1 MYLELE
7 SSSNESLY
15 DFCNYII
22 VKMQDYLQNSINEN
36 KLKKFND
43 YINSNK
49 IVKFVD
55 KIDRYI
61 NCANILI
68 ASTYNLMVLKSK
80 NNYTIKINPNVHIP
94 NTYAK
99 FIDIVK
105 LINNGNMVLSPY
117 PVWTNMVK
125 HFDDNANLYYEKYLK
140 EGN

>member
-55 KIDRYI
+55 KIDRYV
-61 NCANILI
+61 NCVNILI
-68 ASTYNLMVLKSK
+68 ASTYNLIILKSNK
-80 NNYTIKINPNVHIP
+80 TYIIKINPNANIP

-99 FIDIVK
+99 FIDVVK
-105 LINNGNMVLSPY
+105 LIDKGNMSLSSY
-117 PVWTNMVK
+117 PI
-125 HFDDNANLYYEKYLK
+125 
-140 EGN
+140 